1 LIDLYPDPN
10 LPGSADNYR
19 FSPTAVNNNE
29 RFDLRTDKLLPRG
42 KIFVRVSGERL
53 NLQSPGALPLPG
65 SGYAGSDLTQ
75 QADAAQTNTR
85 AWGVAVG
92 YTIALRPQ
100 LINELRVGAA
110 GINLRSIADDQGI
123 NASAVTGIPG
133 LGFDGLPS
141 ISPTGFTSLGAA
153 EPVPLAV
160 RETNA
165 QVEDTVS
172 WIKGRQA
179 WKFGVQAIRR
189 FTDGTATEFTDR
201 GTFYFTPDYTGVPG
215 TAQGDSIASLL
226 LGYPTEARR
235 DVQFQPYH
243 LRSWELAG
251 FAQDQIQ
258 LLRRLTL
265 QIGVRYS
272 LLPPLTEANDRM
284 VNFSFARGAPALDQF
299 AGQGGVNDYAGLEY
313 SKYAFAPRAGF
324 ALELGASTTLR
335 GGFSQAYDTGS
346 VLAQGILAR
355 NPPYAASQDFING
368 TYEPGPNISAGLPA
382 PQPLSL
388 LNAGLLNSVHGSIY
402 AIQPQKNTPYADD
415 WSVFLAHRLRPKLAL
430 EAGVTSS
437 MGVHL
442 LATYD
447 ANQPSPAPDES
458 AANYPYQPYTSRI
471 EYLALGGG
479 STYYGG
485 QIKLAGELA
494 PGLQVLMSYVYSK
507 EIDDSIAPFTNPE
520 SRPDGPQDLYDPRGN
535 RSLSPFD
542 IAQRAVLAGHYD
554 LPFKHDSATQGA
566 RSLTSALFGNWSIS
580 ALATIQTGFPFTP
593 ELAVNNLNNGNYQ
606 LPNRV
611 GDGALPSGQRS
622 YLQWFNT
629 TLNPSAPVDAFQV
642 PAPLQYGDSGYDIL
656 RGPGLATTDVALAR
670 TFAIHERLRL
680 QLRAEAHNLQNRTN
694 LALPDRYLG
703 VESSGVI
710 SHTITP
716 ARQVQVGARLAW

>member
-1 LIDLYPDPN
+1 
-10 LPGSADNYR
+10 
-19 FSPTAVNNNE
+19 
-29 RFDLRTDKLLPRG
+29 
-42 KIFVRVSGERL
+42 
-53 NLQSPGALPLPG
+53 
-65 SGYAGSDLTQ
+65 
-75 QADAAQTNTR
+75 
-85 AWGVAVG
+85 
-92 YTIALRPQ
+92 
-100 LINELRVGAA
+100 
-110 GINLRSIADDQGI
+110 
-123 NASAVTGIPG
+123 
-133 LGFDGLPS
+133 
-141 ISPTGFTSLGAA
+141 
-153 EPVPLAV
+153 
-160 RETNA
+160 
-165 QVEDTVS
+165 
-172 WIKGRQA
+172 
-179 WKFGVQAIRR
+179 
-189 FTDGTATEFTDR
+189 
-201 GTFYFTPDYTGVPG
+201 
-215 TAQGDSIASLL
+215 
-226 LGYPTEARR
+226 
-235 DVQFQPYH
+235 
-243 LRSWELAG
+243 
-251 FAQDQIQ
+251 
-258 LLRRLTL
+258 
-265 QIGVRYS
+265 
-272 LLPPLTEANDRM
+272 
-284 VNFSFARGAPALDQF
+284 
-299 AGQGGVNDYAGLEY
+299 
-313 SKYAFAPRAGF
+313 
-324 ALELGASTTLR
+324 
-335 GGFSQAYDTGS
+335 
-346 VLAQGILAR
+346 
-355 NPPYAASQDFING
+355 
-368 TYEPGPNISAGLPA
+368 
-382 PQPLSL
+382 
-388 LNAGLLNSVHGSIY
+388 
-402 AIQPQKNTPYADD
+402 
-415 WSVFLAHRLRPKLAL
+415 
-430 EAGVTSS
+430 